1 MIRIIWIHQNPVRTG
16 SAGSALEFSPWSLLS
31 AQSID
36 SCPSS
41 GGSKPVSDPVS
52 EASE

>member
-16 SAGSALEFSPWSLLS
+16 SAGSALEFSPWSLS